1 MDELFFAELADVMR
15 RLRVDDDARAVVLT
29 GTGRAFSAGGD
40 VATFEAMDGDVR
52 HVRPHLRRVYDALH
66 SIERCAV
73 PVIAAVNGIAFG
85 GGTELALAWDVV
97 LANAVGGFN
106 GSVEATALVF
116 GTAEHRAAFTAFRT
130 ARGVAAGTVSRGRS
144 PRWARSPGSRPP
156 RAGCAA
162 TGSARRRGSWSPAGR
177 RARRT

>member
-1 MDELFFAELADVMR
+1 MDELFFAELADVVL
-15 RLRVDDDARAVVLT
+15 RL
-29 GTGRAFSAGGD
+29 
-40 VATFEAMDGDVR
+40 EAMDGDVR
-52 HVRPHLRRVYDALH
+52 QVRPHLRRIYDAVH
-66 SIERCAV
+66 SIERRAV
-73 PVIAAVNGIAFG
+73 PVIAAVIGIAFSG
-85 GGTELALAWDVV
+85 STELALACDVV

-106 GSVEATALVF
+106 GSVEATALLF
-116 GTAEHRAAFTAFRT
+116 GAAEHRAAFTAFRA

-144 PRWARSPGSRPP
+144 PRWARSPGSRPL